1 MRLLGQDGRWGERGV
16 LRPPPVGSCFT
27 AMNSSTHPVPLS
39 PPFLTLAAAAE
50 AETRVKA
57 SVFLAL
63 AVPVQS
69 EEEARAVLAK
79 REKAMWDATHHCSA
93 WRLRDG
99 TARAND
105 AGEPSGSAGAP
116 ILAAIEGAG
125 LADLVVIVT
134 RWYGGTK
141 LGVGGL
147 VRAYGE
153 AAALALGEAP
163 RRWGVPAVRLHVAY
177 AYAHTAAVMRAI
189 ERAGAAEVEHGYD
202 HGGTGGTVEL
212 SVAEAEEEGLRD
224 RLRETTA
231 GAVAPERTGRRVLYR
246 NENA

>member
-1 MRLLGQDGRWGERGV
+1 MKG
-16 LRPPPVGSCFT
+16 
-27 AMNSSTHPVPLS
+27 
-39 PPFLTLAAAAE
+39 
-50 AETRVKA
+50 

-63 AVPVQS
+63 AAPIAS
-69 EEEARAVLAK
+69 EEEARAVLAA
-79 REKAMWDATHHCSA
+79 REKALWDATHHCSA

-125 LADLVVIVT
+125 LSDVIVVVT

-153 AAALALGEAP
+153 SAAEALAAAP
-163 RRWGVPAVRLHVAY
+163 RRTGTFAVRLVVRY
-177 AYAHTAAVMRAI
+177 GYEHTSAVMRAL
-189 ERAGAAEVEHGYD
+189 ERAAVRDVEHGY
-202 HGGTGGTVEL
+202 
-212 SVAEAEEEGLRD
+212 
-224 RLRETTA
+224 
-231 GAVAPERTGRRVLYR
+231 
-246 NENA
+246 